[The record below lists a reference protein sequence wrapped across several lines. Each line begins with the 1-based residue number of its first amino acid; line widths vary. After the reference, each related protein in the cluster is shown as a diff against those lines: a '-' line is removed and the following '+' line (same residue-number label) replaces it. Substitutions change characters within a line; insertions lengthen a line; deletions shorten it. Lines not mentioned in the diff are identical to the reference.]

1 MAASGV
7 EKIRSWQEVKI
18 VKLNLIEPLCS
29 GDIGLVFMLTDSV
42 GPQLGP
48 SKLLRSKTVSG
59 GINSDN
65 YYHYISI
72 IRHGGITW
80 YNHHLFCPHI
90 NDDQ

>member
-42 GPQLGP
+42 GPPVGALQVA
-48 SKLLRSKTVSG
+48 SVKDCFWR
-59 GINSDN
+59 
-65 YYHYISI
+65 Y
-72 IRHGGITW
+72 
-80 YNHHLFCPHI
+80 
-90 NDDQ
+90 QQ

>member
-42 GPQLGP
+42 GPLVAPSWGPPSCFGQRLFLEVSTVIIIIITYQL
-48 SKLLRSKTVSG
+48 SG
-59 GINSDN
+59 MEV
-65 YYHYISI
+65 
-72 IRHGGITW
+72 
-80 YNHHLFCPHI
+80 
-90 NDDQ
+90 